1 MTIDLPLLIRVGGF
15 LQLSVLIASALVP
28 LALDWRATLAPL
40 PRLLRQLFWTY
51 GAYVVM
57 AIVFNGLVCVLA
69 PHELATT
76 FLGRLVCG
84 YIAVFWTV
92 RLALQAWF
100 DARPFLTNPILRF
113 GDQFVLTGLFLALS
127 AIFIVATF
135 RIP

>member
-1 MTIDLPLLIRVGGF
+1 MNFDLPTLIRLGGF
-15 LQLSVLIASALVP
+15 LQWSVLVASALVP
-28 LALDWRATLAPL
+28 LCLDWRSVLQPL
-40 PRLLRQLFWTY
+40 PLLLRQLFWTY

-92 RLALQAWF
+92 RLPLQWVF
-100 DARPFLTNPILRF
+100 DAEPFLTHWSLRW
-113 GDQFVLTGLFLALS
+113 GDRLLTVIFATLS
-127 AIFIVATF
+127 TIFIIATF
-135 RIP
+135 RIL

>member
-1 MTIDLPLLIRVGGF
+1 MTIDLPWLIRVGGL
-15 LQLSVLIASALVP
+15 LQWSVLVASALVP
-28 LALDWRATLAPL
+28 LALDWRQSLRPL

-92 RLALQAWF
+92 RLALQAVF
-100 DARPFLTNPILRF
+100 DARPFLTNWFLRV
-113 GDQFVLTGLFLALS
+113 GDQVVLTGLFAVLS
-127 AIFIVATF
+127 LIFIVASL
-135 RIP
+135 RLV